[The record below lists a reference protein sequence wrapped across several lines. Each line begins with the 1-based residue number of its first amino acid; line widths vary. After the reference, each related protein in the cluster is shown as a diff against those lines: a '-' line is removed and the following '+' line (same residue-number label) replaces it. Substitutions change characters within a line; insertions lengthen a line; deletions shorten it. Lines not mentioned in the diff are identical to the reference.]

1 MPSQRTRTPEAIRNL
16 EERAYAH
23 SRGFGRSLATTCD
36 VIESLHDIGAHQLAK
51 KPNGDSFDS
60 FAEYVSYKFPPGLG
74 FSQDAGGIGIEALI
88 EQIMAFD
95 PNRPSIGYLGGKRS
109 SGKPGVGKGNTNACK
124 VKNKSHRSVDC
135 FGRNNLT
142 AAAMADRLEREFPK
156 IWADY
161 KAGKIKSVTAAAI
174 QAGIRSNPRADAVA
188 ECRRAWNRMS
198 TAERKAFA
206 KLIASIGT
214 GDIDTKAKKGGS
226 K

>member
-95 PNRPSIGYLGGKRS
+95 QNRPSIGYLGGKRS
-109 SGKPGVGKGNTNACK
+109 SGKRGGN
-124 VKNKSHRSVDC
+124 
-135 FGRNNLT
+135 G
-142 AAAMADRLEREFPK
+142 
-156 IWADY
+156 
-161 KAGKIKSVTAAAI
+161 
-174 QAGIRSNPRADAVA
+174 
-188 ECRRAWNRMS
+188 
-198 TAERKAFA
+198 
-206 KLIASIGT
+206 
-214 GDIDTKAKKGGS
+214 
-226 K
+226 

>member
-109 SGKPGVGKGNTNACK
+109 SGNGGGQKGNANARK
-124 VKNKSHRSVDC
+124 GKNDSVSIPSRL
-135 FGRNNLT
+135 RNHKT
-142 AAAMADRLEREFPK
+142 AAGMADVLEREHPK
-156 IWADY
+156 VWADY
-161 KAGKIKSVTAAAI
+161 KAGKIKSITAAAI
-174 QAGIRSNPRADAVA
+174 KAGIHSNPHKPWREVT
-188 ECRRAWNRMS
+188 RAWNRLT